1 MGENRR
7 DCIMMLSYSG
17 VRAEQL
23 KTSELAT
30 LVRSVQN
37 MTCGSYMLYNQ
48 NYEPLSSM
56 LKKILTL
63 SKQENEWYLYFE
75 AIEDLMA
82 LNSRVH
88 NYAEIVKYA
97 EVYYKEYDAHMEEEL
112 SNYPNTSLG
121 PLNTWIYE
129 EIFEAYY
136 EYYQIDDAKMELFL
150 KRYEQVTLR
159 FGKEYTYYSDLIKLG
174 MLYRDIER
182 TQEAARK
189 FLVYEDDMAQNSYCY
204 VCGHLPYLGQLLLA
218 GQDQKAEELML
229 NMLHKNIPQKYQWCY
244 QKCEMVQLDAMYVCM
259 LCMSVR
265 SGRVDAFHYFYKKYW
280 SKLDRK
286 NQCAPDNGSFQRLMG
301 VYGGYFDRIEEDL
314 QKALDAVKEE
324 NKNTT
329 VGNMYEFLQW
339 SCYFYLVDRGG
350 IHKISAVLPELETD
364 ETGQVSTLAFGDYLQ
379 KKADTYGRKFAQVR
393 AKFDYERVKADYWE
407 AFLGEGK
414 CKG

>member
-1 MGENRR
+1 
-7 DCIMMLSYSG
+7 MMLSYSS
-17 VRAEQL
+17 VRVEHL
-23 KTSELAT
+23 KTRELAT

-37 MTCGSYMLYNQ
+37 MTRGNYGLYNQ
-48 NYEPLSSM
+48 NYESLSSM

-63 SKQENEWYLYFE
+63 SKQEKEWYLYFE
-75 AIEDLMA
+75 AIQDLMA

-112 SNYPNTSLG
+112 SNYPNTFLG

-150 KRYEQVTLR
+150 KRYEQITLQ

-174 MLYRDIER
+174 MLYRDTER

-189 FLVYEDDMAQNSYCY
+189 FLVYEDDMAQNNYCY

-244 QKCEMVQLDAMYVCM
+244 KNCEMVQLDAMYVCM

-286 NQCAPDNGSFQRLMG
+286 NQCTPDNGSFQRLMG
-301 VYGGYFDRIEEDL
+301 VYGGYFDRTEEDL
-314 QKALDAVKEE
+314 QQALDAIKKENE
-324 NKNTT
+324 NTT

-339 SCYFYLVDRGG
+339 SCYFRLMDRGG
-350 IHKISAVLPELETD
+350 IHKVFIELPELKAD
-364 ETGQVSTLAFGDYLQ
+364 KAGQVSTLEFSDYLQ

-393 AKFDYERVKADYWE
+393 AQFDYKRVKADYQE
-407 AFLGEGK
+407 VFLGENK
-414 CKG
+414 CEA